1 MSQSLSKIW
10 IHVVFSTKHRKTFL
24 KDPSV
29 RKQLHDY
36 LISLCN
42 QQNSPALIVG
52 GVEDHVHLLINLHKN
67 QSVSSVVEKIKKFS
81 SKWIKTFASS
91 DENLKEFYWQNS
103 YGAFSVS
110 HSNIANVKFYIENQE
125 AHHRKISF
133 EDELRKIFVLYGID
147 YDERSVWG

>member
-1 MSQSLSKIW
+1 MALSWRTVFCAATLGKYASNPRMNNTRTKRCKRDLNIKQGHRHMSQSLSKIW

-67 QSVSSVVEKIKKFS
+67 
-81 SKWIKTFASS
+81 
-91 DENLKEFYWQNS
+91 
-103 YGAFSVS
+103 
-110 HSNIANVKFYIENQE
+110 
-125 AHHRKISF
+125 
-133 EDELRKIFVLYGID
+133 
-147 YDERSVWG
+147 